1 MPKFA
6 AACAALFFAVSGGAC
21 AASLAQLDAWL
32 ASSPKIVREKP
43 PIPPTDAVR
52 FPRYVSV
59 KGDGSTGWLSPDLVT
74 DGFLANG
81 QRVMMVPI
89 VSGGSGG
96 VFTALLFTQIGG
108 TTRFVGTLPSPAGHL
123 GVSLEAGRILIR
135 TPVYGAG
142 DANCC
147 PSAQHY
153 ERATLRGT
161 RLVTEDRWDVKLAH

>member
-1 MPKFA
+1 
-6 AACAALFFAVSGGAC
+6 
-21 AASLAQLDAWL
+21 
-32 ASSPKIVREKP
+32 VREK
-43 PIPPTDAVR
+43 
-52 FPRYVSV
+52 
-59 KGDGSTGWLSPDLVT
+59 L
-74 DGFLANG
+74 
-81 QRVMMVPI
+81 RVMMVPI